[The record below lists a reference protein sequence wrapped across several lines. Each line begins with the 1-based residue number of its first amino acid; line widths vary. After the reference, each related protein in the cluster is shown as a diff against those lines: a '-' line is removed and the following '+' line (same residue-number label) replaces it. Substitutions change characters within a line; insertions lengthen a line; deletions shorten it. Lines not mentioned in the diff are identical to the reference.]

1 MPFGVISMS
10 VYVSVIARY
19 DTTQNGTSTPVDT
32 TVDNYCHPTD
42 DPVSFVVSVNVK
54 RRHLST
60 GQLAMLG
67 AELVPMFEAQ
77 ADKGGRPKT
86 AKPAADR
93 RQVSKSER
101 ASAAKAAKV
110 VGTSGRSVATY

>member
-1 MPFGVISMS
+1 M
-10 VYVSVIARY
+10 
-19 DTTQNGTSTPVDT
+19 
-32 TVDNYCHPTD
+32 DNYCHPTD

-77 ADKGGRPKT
+77 ANARMKSGARLDP
-86 AKPAADR
+86 PADL
-93 RQVSKSER
+93 QEGSR
-101 ASAAKAAKV
+101 AARESTSKAAKV